1 MIPFIFSIK
10 DYSLMADMYLYLP
23 IKTDMSVVVNG
34 DAVKMVALLNN
45 ALRVEINREASF
57 YLSALHG
64 IIDGGKNVL
73 PGNIVCSFVRTFSKS
88 YIPK

>member
-1 MIPFIFSIK
+1 
-10 DYSLMADMYLYLP
+10 
-23 IKTDMSVVVNG
+23 MSVEVNG
-34 DAVKMVALLNN
+34 DAVKMVALLNY

-73 PGNIVCSFVRTFSKS
+73 PGMINLFVLVYSFLKLRHISPHCAEKSDKNSIFS
-88 YIPK
+88 

>member
-1 MIPFIFSIK
+1 MIPFIFSNERLFIS
-10 DYSLMADMYLYLP
+10 DGYVCIFP

-73 PGNIVCSFVRTFSKS
+73 PGNIVCSFVCTCLKS
-88 YIPK
+88 YTPK

>member
-1 MIPFIFSIK
+1 
-10 DYSLMADMYLYLP
+10 
-23 IKTDMSVVVNG
+23 MSVVVNG

-73 PGNIVCSFVRTFSKS
+73 PGMTNLFVLECIHF
-88 YIPK
+88 